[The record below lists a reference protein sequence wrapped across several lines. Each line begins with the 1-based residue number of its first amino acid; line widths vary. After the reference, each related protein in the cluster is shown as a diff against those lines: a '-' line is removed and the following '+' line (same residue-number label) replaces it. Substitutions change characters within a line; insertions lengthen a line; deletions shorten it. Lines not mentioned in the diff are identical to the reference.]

1 MLNSSWVTEPVNQ
14 NIDPKK
20 LSIMFCREKNR
31 WSYKE
36 GSKKL
41 DNKKF
46 NMNLTEVP
54 KGDNKRENRQYLKR
68 WWL

>member
-1 MLNSSWVTEPVNQ
+1 MEVN
-14 NIDPKK
+14 
-20 LSIMFCREKNR
+20 
-31 WSYKE
+31 KE

-46 NMNLTEVP
+46 NMNLTAVP

-68 WWL
+68 